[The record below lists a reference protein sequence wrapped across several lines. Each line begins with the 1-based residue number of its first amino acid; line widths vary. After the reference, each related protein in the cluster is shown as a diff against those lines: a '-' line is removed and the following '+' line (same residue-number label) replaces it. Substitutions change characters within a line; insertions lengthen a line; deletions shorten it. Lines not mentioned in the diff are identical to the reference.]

1 MALLCEYFAASS
13 DQDAALTISWDGGPS
28 RPSDGDQDGNQ
39 GYEVLALGGIE
50 PVVLMGQLE
59 ARLTNRSL
67 MEILRDPGRGPVA
80 NLGGGARL
88 IIPIRERLFEALM
101 SLEESRIPDVAAAWA
116 QAEEFRGQV
125 GPGDLV
131 DALSHLVAL
140 TQQAHAR
147 SQHVYCWMSV

>member
-13 DQDAALTISWDGGPS
+13 DQDAALTIGWDGGPS

-80 NLGGGARL
+80 NLDGGARL